1 MSSKLLAG
9 GINVSFVFSRQ
20 SLFVTCLSC
29 CPETGSFQKLSS
41 LHCSRDPAPAQG
53 TMENS
58 ECPFLCACGL
68 CTHRTMFLKTFI
80 FCKTAALENGDE
92 QIWGIRRALSSAFY
106 SQTLNFLGT
115 CLQNLIMSASQPIKN
130 QSWKRS

>member
-1 MSSKLLAG
+1 
-9 GINVSFVFSRQ
+9 I
-20 SLFVTCLSC
+20 C

-68 CTHRTMFLKTFI
+68 RTHRTMFLKTFI
-80 FCKTAALENGDE
+80 FCRTAALENGDE
-92 QIWGIRRALSSAFY
+92 QIWGTRRALRTWVFHNMALWWRNGSDA
-106 SQTLNFLGT
+106 TVCCKCTPLCVCVCV
-115 CLQNLIMSASQPIKN
+115 CLESYIAVLLSEKQYPDALHVGAPV
-130 QSWKRS
+130 

>member
-9 GINVSFVFSRQ
+9 GISVSFVFSRQ

-68 CTHRTMFLKTFI
+68 CTHRTMFLKTFSV
-80 FCKTAALENGDE
+80 E
-92 QIWGIRRALSSAFY
+92 QLLWKMEMSKSGEFAEHLVQLF
-106 SQTLNFLGT
+106 TPKLNLNFLGR

-130 QSWKRS
+130 QSRKRS